1 MRKIAIFV
9 LGAVLVGANLSYAM
23 ETGLA
28 SNGETTNS
36 ERPPGGGGSEH
47 HGRRDRNRTL
57 LSCRFVGI
65 GIPLPPPPLVG
76 GGLGKAPGK
85 DPSMGLPGAVPG
97 PIAGGGV
104 VAPGALPGGFPG
116 AVPGVFPGAVPGPF
130 PGAYPGFGPVGGP
143 LPVGPG
149 VGLPLA
155 GGPIP
160 LMNNCSAVARL
171 VDRDRSRDDRD
182 DDDWDGEDRL
192 FRNEFAVSCEGI
204 PVYADTGIRSR
215 IAGFEFL
222 TGIVGDPILKLVRD
236 RALDGY
242 DRCDEER
249 DRESCRHDDRRSGV
263 VPAWLMIRG
272 RVLEGFCAVER
283 DRHHDEEHH
292 HDGAT
297 LK

>member
-23 ETGLA
+23 ETGPR
-28 SNGETTNS
+28 TTE
-36 ERPPGGGGSEH
+36 ERPAGGGGSEH
-47 HGRRDRNRTL
+47 HDSRRDRSRSL
-57 LSCRFVGI
+57 LNCRFVGI
-65 GIPLPPPPLVG
+65 GIPLPPPPFPGGVG
-76 GGLGKAPGK
+76 KGPGK

-97 PIAGGGV
+97 VGPGLAG
-104 VAPGALPGGFPG
+104 APYAGGFPG
-116 AVPGVFPGAVPGPF
+116 AVPGVFPGAVPG
-130 PGAYPGFGPVGGP
+130 AYPGMGPVGGP
-143 LPVGPG
+143 MPGPG
-149 VGLPLA
+149 VGLPPPLPV

-171 VDRDRSRDDRD
+171 IDRDHSRD
-182 DDDWDGEDRL
+182 DDDWDGDDRL

-215 IAGFEFL
+215 IDGFEFL

-236 RALDGY
+236 RALDRFDDCE
-242 DRCDEER
+242 DRNCGER
-249 DRESCRHDDRRSGV
+249 SGEDHRRHDRRSGV

-283 DRHHDEEHH
+283 ERRHEEDHGH
-292 HDGAT
+292 GSSS